1 MVVIRLA
8 RGGAK
13 KNPFYHV
20 VATDKR
26 NSRDGKYLERLGYF
40 NPVARSQA
48 TRIELNQERIDHWVS
63 KGAQISDRVQRLIKD
78 FAKGNTAA
86 KPLREHSPAP
96 APKAEAAAEESAK
109 APAEEAAADNA
120 EADKAE

>member
-13 KNPFYHV
+13 KSPFYHV

-26 NSRDGKYLERLGYF
+26 NARDGKYLERLGYF

-63 KGAQISDRVQRLIKD
+63 KGAQLSDRVQRLIKD

-86 KPLREHSPAP
+86 KPVREHSPAP
-96 APKAEAAAEESAK
+96 KKAEAPAEESAE